1 VTMKAIILYFHYRK
15 SSAETTI
22 KGWRFLI
29 MLFYLCETSRRKDIT
44 PILLKMHVCQK
55 YRMIKDKKSKTAE
68 IYL

>member
-1 VTMKAIILYFHYRK
+1 
-15 SSAETTI
+15 
-22 KGWRFLI
+22 
-29 MLFYLCETSRRKDIT
+29 MLFYLGETSRRKDIT